1 MKMEFGKFC
10 DIADDFKHGKNF
22 KCGSFVKIENN
33 VVVGDDVTIENYV
46 LLKSGT
52 RIGNKVYV
60 DSYFRSSGNNNI
72 GNNVTLRFGSTIAR
86 EVTVE
91 DDVFIS
97 PNVMTIYSRHT
108 GEKIGG
114 TRIGKGTHVGTAA
127 VLGPGVKIA
136 PNSVIGTQS
145 YVSKDITE
153 AGIYAG
159 VPAVK
164 KK

>member
-1 MKMEFGKFC
+1 MDYGKFC
-10 DIADDFKHGKNF
+10 DIADDFQHGKNF
-22 KCGSFVKIENN
+22 QCGSFVKIDKD
-33 VVVGDDVTIENYV
+33 VIVGDDVTIENFV
-46 LLKSGT
+46 LLKPGT
-52 RIGNKVYV
+52 RIGNKVFV
-60 DSYFRSSGNNNI
+60 DSYFRSSGSNKI

-97 PNVMTIYSRHT
+97 PNVMTVYSRHT
-108 GEKIGG
+108 GEKVGG
-114 TRIGKGTHVGTAA
+114 THIGKGTHVGTAA
-127 VLGPGVKIA
+127 VIGPGVKIA
-136 PNSVIGTQS
+136 AGSVIGSQA

-153 AGIYAG
+153 PGIYVG

>member
-1 MKMEFGKFC
+1 MEAGKYC

-22 KCGSFVKIENN
+22 ICGSFVKIDKD
-33 VVVGDDVTIENYV
+33 VVVGDDVQIDHFV
-46 LLKSGT
+46 LLRAGT
-52 RIGNKVYV
+52 RIGNNVFV
-60 DSYFRSSGNNNI
+60 DSYFRSSGNNKI

-91 DDVFIS
+91 DNVFIS

-114 TRIGKGTHVGTAA
+114 TTIGKGSHVGTAA
-127 VLGPGVKIA
+127 VIGPGIKIA
-136 PNSVIGTQS
+136 PNSVIGAQA
-145 YVSKDITE
+145 YVSHDITE
-153 AGIYAG
+153 PGVYTG

-164 KK
+164 IK

>member
-1 MKMEFGKFC
+1 MEYGKFC
-10 DIADDFKHGKNF
+10 DIADDFKHGENF
-22 KCGSFVKIENN
+22 KCGSFVKIDKD
-33 VVVGDDVTIENYV
+33 VIVGDNVQIDHFV
-46 LLKSGT
+46 LLKTGT
-52 RIGNKVYV
+52 RIGNNVFV

-97 PNVMTIYSRHT
+97 PNVMTVYSRHS
-108 GEKIGG
+108 GEKVGG
-114 TRIGKGTHVGTAA
+114 TVIGKGTHVGTAA
-127 VLGPGVKIA
+127 VIGPGVKIA
-136 PNSVIGTQS
+136 PGSVIGSQA

-153 AGIYAG
+153 PGIYIGA
-159 VPAVK
+159 PAVK

>member
-1 MKMEFGKFC
+1 MEYGKYC
-10 DIADDFKHGKNF
+10 DIADDFQHGKNF
-22 KCGSFVKIENN
+22 KCGSFVKIDKD
-33 VVVGDDVTIENYV
+33 VIVGDDVTIENFV
-46 LLKSGT
+46 LLKPGT
-52 RIGNKVYV
+52 RIGNNVFV
-60 DSYFRSSGNNNI
+60 DSYFRSSGSNKI

-97 PNVMTIYSRHT
+97 PNVMTVYSRHT
-108 GEKIGG
+108 GEKVGG
-114 TRIGKGTHVGTAA
+114 TTIGKGAHVGTAA
-127 VLGPGVKIA
+127 VIGPGVKIA
-136 PNSVIGTQS
+136 AGSVIGSQA

-153 AGIYAG
+153 PGIYVG